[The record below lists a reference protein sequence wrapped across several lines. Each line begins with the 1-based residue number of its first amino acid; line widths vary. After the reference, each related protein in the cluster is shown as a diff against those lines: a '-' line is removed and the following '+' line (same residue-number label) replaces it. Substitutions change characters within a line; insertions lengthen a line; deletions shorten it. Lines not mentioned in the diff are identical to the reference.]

1 MHSTQLSLCLLLV
14 CLALPLAL
22 SWLSADG
29 CSSGEF
35 IADIAF
41 DVGVREKVGVDH
53 SRATQPPLTVDDRQ
67 AVPPVDSLQRTHQHF
82 RPARRFVMCYPRGPI
97 WTSQCYIRVD
107 RGIREFPRDVVG
119 GAEKG
124 AEKGTSA
131 GRGSRARE
139 KVRSKDVKA
148 FIYMEQ
154 GAGLWDPN
162 RTCMSRIV
170 KR

>member
-97 WTSQCYIRVD
+97 WTSQCYIRAGIVGSGSIRAMSSERNSYRRAR
-107 RGIREFPRDVVG
+107 RGLRTRDSESSEDVEVFIY
-119 GAEKG
+119 AEQ
-124 AEKGTSA
+124 
-131 GRGSRARE
+131 GRG
-139 KVRSKDVKA
+139 
-148 FIYMEQ
+148 
-154 GAGLWDPN
+154 LCDPN
-162 RTCMSRIV
+162 RISV
-170 KR
+170 KNL